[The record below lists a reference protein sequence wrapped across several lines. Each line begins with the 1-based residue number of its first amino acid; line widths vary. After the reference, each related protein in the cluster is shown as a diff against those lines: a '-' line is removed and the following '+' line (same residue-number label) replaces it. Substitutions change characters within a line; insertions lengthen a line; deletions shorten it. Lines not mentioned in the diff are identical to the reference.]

1 MLKSLVT
8 QLRKCFRIPHECHM
22 GNPPIIT
29 ITPECLG
36 KSCEQICLTN
46 INDMQAKLRGQVE
59 TPQRV
64 LLLLFSS
71 RTAEWAATLDQTVFC
86 FKFYCSPGL

>member
-59 TPQRV
+59 TPQRESCYFYF
-64 LLLLFSS
+64 LLEQQSG
-71 RTAEWAATLDQTVFC
+71 QQH
-86 FKFYCSPGL
+86 